1 LLALPVKAKS
11 APNPPSRKSLNFQEK
26 IAEVESVDVEEVERV
41 ESVETI
47 G

>member
-1 LLALPVKAKS
+1 MPQS
-11 APNPPSRKSLNFQEK
+11 ADCKFLNFR
-26 IAEVESVDVEEVERV
+26 EVERPEIETVDVEEVERV